1 MDTPT
6 KLSHRLN
13 IWSLVNPGEIESR
26 PAEAPK
32 PSANVSAAGQVQQG
46 PRQSDSLVRGA
57 NERRRP
63 SATAARPTTRPFSG
77 KCVLPNGAELTCVTQ
92 RVAPERIVLIYTEPG
107 REKVVIPVNMRVG
120 IDLEYFGLVHGVVRD
135 QSESGFSI
143 APDIIYHEMIV
154 AKLAELHA
162 PGLDLE
168 NERNNI
174 ERLTARI
181 TLRHPVCVYRLVDS
195 DATLYR
201 AKIALL
207 SHKVATLRTA
217 QIQRAGTRIL
227 LGWRDAKSGAVLRS
241 FESGFT
247 VEFDQMLESLDEN
260 LRFD

>member
-6 KLSHRLN
+6 KLSHKFN
-13 IWSLVNPGEIESR
+13 IWSLVNPGEIEGR
-26 PAEAPK
+26 PAEGLK
-32 PSANVSAAGQVQQG
+32 PSATVSAAGQAQHG
-46 PRQSDSLVRGA
+46 PRQNDSLVRGG
-57 NERRRP
+57 NDRRRT

-77 KCVLPNGAELTCVTQ
+77 KCVLPNGAELTFVTQ
-92 RVAPERIVLIYTEPG
+92 RVAPERIVLIYAEPG
-107 REKVVIPVNMRVG
+107 RDKVVIPVNMKVG
-120 IDLEYFGLVHGVVRD
+120 IDLEYFGLIQGVVRD
-135 QSESGFSI
+135 RSESGFSI
-143 APDIIYHEMIV
+143 APDLIYHEMIV

-168 NERNNI
+168 NERNTI

-181 TLRHPVCVYRLVDS
+181 TPRHPACVYRLVDS

-207 SHKVATLRTA
+207 SHKVATLRTS
-217 QIQRAGTRIL
+217 QIQRVGTRIL
-227 LGWRDAKSGAVLRS
+227 LGWRDAKSGIVLRS

-247 VEFDQMLESLDEN
+247 VEFDQMLENLDEN